1 MIGLAYWAVAT
12 HLFAARDV
20 ELAAVAASTALLL
33 AAIGALGVPLLLL
46 AELGPIEAA
55 ERRVIVTTG

>member
-1 MIGLAYWAVAT
+1 VIGLAYWAVET

-20 ELAAVAASTALLL
+20 ELAAAAASTALLL
-33 AAIGALGVPLLLL
+33 AAIGALGVPPLLL

-55 ERRVIVTTG
+55 ERRVIATTG